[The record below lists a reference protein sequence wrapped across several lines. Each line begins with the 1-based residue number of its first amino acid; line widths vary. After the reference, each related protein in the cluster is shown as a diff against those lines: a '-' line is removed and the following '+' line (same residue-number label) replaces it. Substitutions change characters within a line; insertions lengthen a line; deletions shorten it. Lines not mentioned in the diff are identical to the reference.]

1 MSIDEKIKEGLKE
14 IVKELVN
21 ENYNK
26 LKQLNKLGVL
36 KPEEVKNAV
45 EEYLIGDEKLTLPP
59 EEVFKNDVKIVEITN
74 PKKHKREFGV
84 FLDLWVNNEKSDLTL
99 HSEAWED
106 EKDEVYLSLYEI
118 RVF

>member
-1 MSIDEKIKEGLKE
+1 MKEKIKESLKE

-26 LKQLNKLGVL
+26 LKQLNKIGVL

-45 EEYLIGDEKLTLPP
+45 DEYLLENEKLTLPP
-59 EEVFKNDVKIVEITN
+59 DEVFKNDVKIIEIAN
-74 PKKHKREFGV
+74 PKKHKKEFGV

-99 HSEAWED
+99 HSEAWQD
-106 EKDEVYLSLYEI
+106 ETGKVNVSIYEI